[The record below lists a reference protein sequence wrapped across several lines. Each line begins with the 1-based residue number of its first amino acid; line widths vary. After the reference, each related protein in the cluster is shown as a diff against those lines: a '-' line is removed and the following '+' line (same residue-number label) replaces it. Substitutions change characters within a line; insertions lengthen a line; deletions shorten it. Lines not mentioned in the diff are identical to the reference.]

1 MRDAA
6 AEITKFLVW
15 KELARL
21 PECHSTW
28 PLCGQPRA
36 APAAAAAAAT
46 LHGARAGIGGG
57 AAGPDADGRR
67 GDRRGELA
75 PRCSRQQARAPRTL
89 SRTAAAVLRR
99 MAALGMDAGASTG
112 KGKGKASAPRTS
124 ADECEPKR
132 LKTRSIEE
140 YRFIFG
146 ETTGDPTLYDR
157 MPPENRAAVHAMI
170 DAKTAELEE
179 ADEKTRQQEERRF
192 RETQAQLA
200 FGPTLQNDDE
210 EGELDLELDE
220 EIRLM
225 AFSLDA
231 VVFSTDPIG
240 KNADGVLQYARR
252 DYGVLRSLDHETL
265 LKVMGSGDVQMGQLM
280 VNLWYLTVRDLQR
293 VGVEVCIVQD
303 GALMDIVHA
312 LGQPRPDKDALVD
325 NDREGTTLLDCFTH
339 PPGMAPTTPLLNDP
353 RLRTHIFTD
362 DPEFGA
368 YSSEPTFEQTDS
380 EWIAS
385 GATSKAQF
393 VVGLCDPK
401 ARTKALGIKE
411 ADRSTLLTEQGEDV
425 YGEWTEANIGYVGF
439 YQTDLRGTGHE
450 NALSQVG
457 VQQKGAE
464 ARSVPRFTQVQMVG
478 LEMLLGVEGEGS
490 EEAQREDIRKEFEIT
505 DELVQAWEQE
515 RVRARTRG
523 MATVL
528 PRARRCARR
537 QTTRGSTAFS
547 CCAWPASWTRRRSGK
562 RTRRSTSCSR
572 SLTSRP
578 RPRGAHGERGWP
590 PHWVGGGGRRRRRD
604 GGGNPYAAAEAE
616 AEAVASSSGAA

>member
-1 MRDAA
+1 MSLYSGR
-6 AEITKFLVW
+6 
-15 KELARL
+15 
-21 PECHSTW
+21 
-28 PLCGQPRA
+28 
-36 APAAAAAAAT
+36 AAAAAT
-46 LHGARAGIGGG
+46 RCARCGCACRAPAAPAPRPAAAPPGPTPTAAAATGAPRVGAAVPRQQASAHPHPQPHRGGG
-57 AAGPDADGRR
+57 AASHGR
-67 GDRRGELA
+67 
-75 PRCSRQQARAPRTL
+75 PRH
-89 SRTAAAVLRR
+89 
-99 MAALGMDAGASTG
+99 DAGASTA
-112 KGKGKASAPRTS
+112 KAKAKARRSAAHERRRVRAEAPENAVDRGV
-124 ADECEPKR
+124 P
-132 LKTRSIEE
+132 IH
-140 YRFIFG
+140 FG

-179 ADEKTRQQEERRF
+179 DQWTRQQEERRF

-240 KNADGVLQYARR
+240 KNADGVLQYAQAY

-312 LGQPRPDKDALVD
+312 LGQLRPDKDALVD

-339 PPGMAPTTPLLNDP
+339 PPGMAPTTPLPLNDP

-368 YSSEPTFEQTDS
+368 YSSEPTFAQTDS

-385 GATSKAQF
+385 GAT
-393 VVGLCDPK
+393 PK
-401 ARTKALGIKE
+401 RSLSSGCAIRRRGPKPWYQKPIAARPDGAGRGRGSGRVDGGKHRL
-411 ADRSTLLTEQGEDV
+411 RR
-425 YGEWTEANIGYVGF
+425 F

-457 VQQKGAE
+457 VRQKGAE
-464 ARSVPRFTQVQMVG
+464 ARPRHA
-478 LEMLLGVEGEGS
+478 L
-490 EEAQREDIRKEFEIT
+490 
-505 DELVQAWEQE
+505 
-515 RVRARTRG
+515 
-523 MATVL
+523 
-528 PRARRCARR
+528 RR
-537 QTTRGSTAFS
+537 FK
-547 CCAWPASWTRRRSGK
+547 WWASKCFW
-562 RTRRSTSCSR
+562 
-572 SLTSRP
+572 
-578 RPRGAHGERGWP
+578 
-590 PHWVGGGGRRRRRD
+590 GGGRGLR
-604 GGGNPYAAAEAE
+604 GGGAARRHPQRI
-616 AEAVASSSGAA
+616 